1 MRKKVCDCPVIS
13 EIGHISDPATSGEA
27 PQQRSTM
34 SGGQER
40 DDQPPILDGLDGSI
54 ARTDPEF
61 PTDIALDHELET
73 FTHGRH
79 DLSMTKASFVCQR

>member
-1 MRKKVCDCPVIS
+1 
-13 EIGHISDPATSGEA
+13 
-27 PQQRSTM
+27 M
-34 SGGQER
+34 SGCQER

-61 PTDIALDHELET
+61 PAYIPLDHELEA

-79 DLSMTKASFVCQR
+79 ALSMTKALFVCQRWPSTCCPRMERLSTSSCRADA